1 MRKGKSR
8 PMWLLDLY
16 LNKSPGVI
24 LIDGDSKKTP
34 CLDLAFEIGTT
45 VMEIG
50 DAQRLCVWSWNGF
63 HWAHDRHYLLTDDSA
78 VDTHCW
84 TVTKEDGIMP
94 PALKPLTGTLIEDR
108 INLKIRNSIRRC
120 IHTPDE
126 MDAELIEAV
135 REYAGGITI
144 VNHRQRISLENLARL
159 NRTVKASG
167 KTFVIVRELLDAQ
180 GEPYEATSYGEL
192 AMRISVE
199 QGIDLIE
206 CAESIISLRE
216 RDYGRWRNYMPA
228 SILCRP
234 LKIWNDDTCS
244 DEFVIRCDENGRLNI
259 VACRVTR

>member
-1 MRKGKSR
+1 MRNGKSR

-45 VMEIG
+45 MMEIG

-63 HWAHDRHYLLTDDSA
+63 HWAHDRHYLLTGDSA

-120 IHTPDE
+120 IHTPDD
-126 MDAELIEAV
+126 MDAESIEAV

-159 NRTVKASG
+159 NRTV
-167 KTFVIVRELLDAQ
+167 
-180 GEPYEATSYGEL
+180 
-192 AMRISVE
+192 
-199 QGIDLIE
+199 
-206 CAESIISLRE
+206 
-216 RDYGRWRNYMPA
+216 
-228 SILCRP
+228 
-234 LKIWNDDTCS
+234 
-244 DEFVIRCDENGRLNI
+244 
-259 VACRVTR
+259 

>member
-1 MRKGKSR
+1 MVNQGRCGC
-8 PMWLLDLY
+8 WILLDLY

-45 VMEIG
+45 MMEIG

-63 HWAHDRHYLLTDDSA
+63 HWAHDRHYLLTGDSA

-120 IHTPDE
+120 IHTPDN
-126 MDAELIEAV
+126 MDAESIEAV

-192 AMRISVE
+192 AMRQCGSALSRGLISPSVRKVLSLCVSE
-199 QGIDLIE
+199 ITGDGE
-206 CAESIISLRE
+206 II
-216 RDYGRWRNYMPA
+216 
-228 SILCRP
+228 CR
-234 LKIWNDDTCS
+234 LVS
-244 DEFVIRCDENGRLNI
+244 SAAR
-259 VACRVTR
+259 